1 MTKRI
6 LIIEDEVDLRNL
18 YVQILQK
25 ENFAVDSAIDG
36 EEGYSKLSKKE
47 YDLILLDIILP
58 KIDGLQM
65 LDKLKLDGKH
75 ITGKIVLL
83 TNLSQDLVISKAVD
97 YGISGYMVKSDL
109 TPDQIVQEVKSHLE
123 GNKGKTAI

>member
-1 MTKRI
+1 MTQKI
-6 LIIEDEVDLRNL
+6 LIVEDEADLRNL

-25 ENFAVDSAIDG
+25 AGYEVDQAIDG
-36 EEGYSKLSKKE
+36 EEGYMKLSKKS

-65 LDKLKLDGKH
+65 LDKLKADSKPVAGKV
-75 ITGKIVLL
+75 ILL

-97 YGISGYMVKSDL
+97 YGISGYMVKSDM
-109 TPDQIVQEVKSHLE
+109 TPDQIVKEVKNVLE
-123 GNKGKTAI
+123 NNAE

>member
-47 YDLILLDIILP
+47 YDLVLLDIILP

-109 TPDQIVQEVKSHLE
+109 TPDQIVQEVKNHLE

>member
-18 YVQILQK
+18 YVQILKK

-47 YDLILLDIILP
+47 YDLVLLDIILP

-75 ITGKIVLL
+75 INGKIVLL